1 MQKLGAWDYVWS
13 GSHFSILIGMI
24 FEKVTFEQSPEG
36 VGEFKI
42 QLEGT
47 TRANAI
53 RRKCAKGIGSS
64 AQRLIWLEGGE

>member
-1 MQKLGAWDYVWS
+1 MQKLGTWDYVWS

-24 FEKVTFEQSPEG
+24 FEKVAFEQSPEG

-47 TRANAI
+47 T
-53 RRKCAKGIGSS
+53 
-64 AQRLIWLEGGE
+64 